1 MVKLLKLDT
10 AIEGKRALFGDAWR
24 LFKSHNFFFCHNFD
38 YDQGKFDSLLYRD
51 GPESI
56 YIRVPFFVVEG
67 ELDQRSAFIEFGQPY
82 VIKHIVNFGLDWD
95 ENSLLTASGLN
106 QFQKPLDKDA
116 YIVDKSRW
124 AEAGEEKVERVAQ
137 FF

>member
-1 MVKLLKLDT
+1 MLKLQT
-10 AIEGKRALFGDAWR
+10 AIEGKRANFGEAWR
-24 LFKSHNFFFCHNFD
+24 LFKSHGFSFCHNFD
-38 YDQGKFDSLLYRD
+38 YDQGKFDNLLHRD

-67 ELDQRSAFIEFGQPY
+67 VLDHRSAYIEFGQPY

-95 ENSLLTASGLN
+95 ENSLLTSTGLN

-116 YIVDKSRW
+116 NIRDKSRW
-124 AEAGEEKVERVAQ
+124 AEAAEQKVERVAQ
-137 FF
+137 LF